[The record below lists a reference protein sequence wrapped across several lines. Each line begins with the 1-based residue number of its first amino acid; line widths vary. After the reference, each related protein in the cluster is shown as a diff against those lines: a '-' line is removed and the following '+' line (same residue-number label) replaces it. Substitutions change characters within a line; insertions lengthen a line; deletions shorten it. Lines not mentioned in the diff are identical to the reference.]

1 MEELKY
7 SKQELLAFRNLLCLY
22 HIFIDDIEVLDK
34 FLRSAYIIFNVMDF
48 SNKKCDKGLEEIYD
62 KTYYDAKEYY
72 LNLIKQKNNETLSEL
87 RKSEV

>member
-7 SKQELLAFRNLLCLY
+7 SKHELLAFRNLLCLH

-34 FLRSAYIIFNVMDF
+34 FLRSAYIIFNVMNF

-62 KTYYDAKEYY
+62 KT
-72 LNLIKQKNNETLSEL
+72 KQKNNETLSEL